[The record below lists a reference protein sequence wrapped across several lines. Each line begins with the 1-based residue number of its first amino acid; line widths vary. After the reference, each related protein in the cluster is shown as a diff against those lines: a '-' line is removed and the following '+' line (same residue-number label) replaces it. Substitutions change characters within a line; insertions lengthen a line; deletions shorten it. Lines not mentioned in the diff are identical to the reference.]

1 MNVGDSSPRAGG
13 PRQNGK
19 EKKKKAERELMPSI
33 HLSLLPDWAHS
44 V

>member
-1 MNVGDSSPRAGG
+1 MWVTPVHELGVPD
-13 PRQNGK
+13 K
-19 EKKKKAERELMPSI
+19 MEKKKKKKAERELMPSI